1 VLRDADLRKDRWLAL
16 LAHELR
22 GPLAPVRMVLGLPLD
37 DDVPDELRRR
47 LKMIDRQVS
56 FMGRMVDD
64 LLDMS
69 RLDSGKL
76 QLRCRPFDLGRLLS
90 NFAEHSRL
98 LVQAQG
104 AHFVLQLPPGPVMID
119 ADPMRIGQV
128 VANLHSN
135 ARKFTPPGG
144 VITVGLSVSAD
155 AVLLS
160 VRDTGVGIEAE
171 NLERVFERFEQ
182 LTDPRNQPSAGLGL
196 GLHLAREIV
205 NAHGGRIEARSAG
218 PGQGSEFIVSLPRRE
233 SCDGHATA
241 SWPEPQASQA
251 GAARPTG
258 SLRVLVV
265 DDHRD
270 TAESLVML
278 LQAWGHEAWCV
289 HDGATGLR
297 EAEAKRPDVVILD
310 ISMPG
315 MDGVEMARRIRAQP
329 WGEPMVLIVQTGF
342 GQESDFE
349 RTRAAGVQAHL
360 VKPVEPE
367 RLRRLLAA
375 LASGGQV
382 A

>member
-1 VLRDADLRKDRWLAL
+1 MA
-16 LAHELR
+16 
-22 GPLAPVRMVLGLPLD
+22 
-37 DDVPDELRRR
+37 
-47 LKMIDRQVS
+47 
-56 FMGRMVDD
+56 RMVDD

-76 QLRCRPFDLGRLLS
+76 QLKCRPFDLVRLMS

-104 AHFVLQLPPGPVMID
+104 AHFVLQLPPGPVMIN

-135 ARKFTPPGG
+135 ARKFTPSGG
-144 VITVGLSVSAD
+144 VITVGLSIAGDSA
-155 AVLLS
+155 VLS
-160 VRDTGVGIEAE
+160 VRDTGIGIEQE
-171 NLERVFERFEQ
+171 DLERVFERFEQ
-182 LTDPRNQPSAGLGL
+182 LTDPRNEPCAGLGL

-205 NAHGGRIEARSAG
+205 HAHGGRIEARSAG
-218 PGQGSEFIVSLPRRE
+218 RGLGSEFIVSLPRLVA
-233 SCDGHATA
+233 CDGPGND
-241 SWPEPQASQA
+241 SGPERQAS
-251 GAARPTG
+251 GEGTVLPPR

-278 LQAWGHEAWCV
+278 LQAWGHDAWCV
-289 HDGATGLR
+289 HDGTAGLR
-297 EAEAKRPDVVILD
+297 EACAKRPEVVILD

-329 WGEPMVLIVQTGF
+329 WGEHMALIAQTGF
-342 GQESDFE
+342 GQEADFE

-360 VKPVEPE
+360 VKPVDPE
-367 RLRRLLAA
+367 RLRQLLVA
-375 LASGGQV
+375 LASGGQL